1 MKNPS
6 TKFINRGS
14 VALNRYF
21 HHLFDDEITSN
32 NGQPV
37 PQVLPVQPVAQRK
50 LFTKLAVE
58 DHRSI
63 FIQLNPLT
71 PEGQIT
77 NCRGQLYPLPNK
89 RFLLRNQNVSYIFT
103 LKQVRYI
110 AG

>member
-1 MKNPS
+1 MKNPN
-6 TKFINRGS
+6 TNLINRGS

-21 HHLFDDEITSN
+21 HHLFDDEATSYN
-32 NGQPV
+32 DQPV
-37 PQVLPVQPVAQRK
+37 PKILPVQPVAQRK

-71 PEGQIT
+71 PEGRIT
-77 NCRGQLYPLPNK
+77 NCRGQLYPLSNK